1 MIQCLRSLPLNLP
14 SLSSLS
20 ERSTCG
26 VNRDGNLAIEDNDLG
41 VLGNSEKAQSMAD
54 LWMIRDETEQS
65 FVRRQSTELFSLVFG
80 GSCLLLPSP
89 CSRDDLTHEFISSS
103 DCQR

>member
-65 FVRRQSTELFSLVFG
+65 FVRRQSTEPFYPVFSG
-80 GSCLLLPSP
+80 DCLLPPSLY
-89 CSRDDLTHEFISSS
+89 CKSDLIRNFIPSS
-103 DCQR
+103 DC